1 MSGSKSDL
9 RLDLE
14 ERINLVLKEPTQE
27 VVTKS
32 ELKHLLQ
39 TVEHPKH
46 YIGLEISGPLHLGSL
61 VVVGY
66 KIRDFLKAG
75 LRCLVFLA
83 DWHSYL
89 NNKFSGDWGK
99 IRAAARYYD
108 EAFRFFCP
116 GVETLLGTD
125 LYKNTPD
132 YWENY
137 VRFCKQITLARNI
150 RCLTIMGR
158 TQKEKLDFGQYL
170 YPPMQA
176 VDIKAMDL
184 DLVHAGMDQRKVHML
199 AREVFPKLGWKKP
212 VAVHHTLLCSLSGP
226 ETKMSKSKPW
236 TAIFIHDSEEQIREK
251 LMKAWCPPKV
261 ASQNPVLDIARYI
274 IFHESDVFEVDR
286 PAKYGGKVTFS
297 SYGELE
303 AAYIKGELHPAD
315 LKLSVATAL
324 NKIIEP
330 IRKHFEQKQ
339 ELLEVFTEE
348 QSR

>member
-1 MSGSKSDL
+1 M
-9 RLDLE
+9 DLE
-14 ERINLVLKEPTQE
+14 ERLNLVLKEPTQE

-32 ELKHLLQ
+32 ELKQLLQ
-39 TVEHPKH
+39 TVERPKH

-75 LRCLVFLA
+75 IRCLVFLA

-89 NNKFSGDWGK
+89 NNKFGGEWSRIHK
-99 IRAAARYYD
+99 AANYYD

-132 YWENY
+132 YWVNY

-199 AREVFPKLGWKKP
+199 VREVFPKLGWKKP
-212 VAVHHTLLCSLSGP
+212 VAVHHTLLSSLSGP
-226 ETKMSKSKPW
+226 DTKMSKSKPW
-236 TAIFIHDSEEQIREK
+236 TAIFIHDSEEQIKEK
-251 LMKAWCPPKV
+251 VMKAWCPPKV
-261 ASQNPVLDIARYI
+261 ASENPLLDIVRYI
-274 IFHESDVFEVDR
+274 IFHESDAFVVDR
-286 PAKYGGKVTFS
+286 PAKYGGKITFS
-297 SYGELE
+297 NYNELE
-303 AAYIKGELHPAD
+303 AAYTKGELHPAD
-315 LKLSVATAL
+315 LKLSVADSL

-330 IRKHFEQKQ
+330 IRKSFEQKK
-339 ELLEVFTEE
+339 EMLEVFKEE